1 MYGYVICEYEKVRQY
16 MPEFA
21 ATMQQLKNDLI
32 AKASADW
39 DPLTYGGIAPK
50 SGQFG
55 ETTIMPNLF
64 NGLETTYQPLISWY
78 QWLEHTGSR
87 TIMTGTAT
95 GGTIYED
102 YKIGLAGL
110 VLLSK
115 AIRISEIR
123 MQIGDKKIPRMN
135 IEEAMAYNKP
145 AIVFEQPFILDEDT
159 GFDLYAYVLSQ
170 GPERIKLLGLQL
182 NRIPNKLQVTNTG
195 VALT

>member
-21 ATMQQLKNDLI
+21 ATMAQLKSDLI

-39 DPLTYGGIAPK
+39 DPLTYGGMAPK

-55 ETTIMPNLF
+55 ESTIMSSLF
-64 NGLETTYQPLISWY
+64 NGLQAAYQPLTTWY
-78 QWLEHTGSR
+78 QWLNATGHR
-87 TIMTGTAT
+87 TIITGANT

-102 YKIGLAGL
+102 YKIGVAGL
-110 VLLSK
+110 VFCSK
-115 AIRISEIR
+115 AIRIAEIR
-123 MQIGDKKIPRMN
+123 MQIGDRKIPRIN
-135 IEEAMAYNKP
+135 IEEAFAYNKP
-145 AIVFEQPFILDEDT
+145 AVVFEQPFILDEEE

-170 GPERIKLLGLQL
+170 GPERIKLLGLQV
-182 NRIPNKLQVTNTG
+182 NRVPNKLQVTNTG

>member
-1 MYGYVICEYEKVRQY
+1 MYGYVICEYEKVRQW

-21 ATMQQLKNDLI
+21 SAMEKLKNDLI
-32 AKASADW
+32 AKATADW
-39 DPLTYGGIAPK
+39 SPLTFGGIAPM

-55 ETTIMPNLF
+55 MSTIMPNLF
-64 NGLETTYQPLISWY
+64 NGLATAYQPLTTWY
-78 QWLEHTGSR
+78 QVFNGTGHQ
-87 TIMTGTAT
+87 TIIAGANT

-110 VLLSK
+110 VFLSK

-123 MQIGDKKIPRMN
+123 MQIGNTKIPRIN

-145 AIVFEQPFILDEDT
+145 AIVFEQPMILDEEE
-159 GFDLYAYVLSQ
+159 GFDLYAYVLTRGEQ
-170 GPERIKLLGLQL
+170 RIKLLGLQM